1 MNYRYENAEKK
12 IMRAILINGNFLCR
26 NLTGIERY
34 AFQVCSE
41 MDKLLDSNDDIS
53 ILVPSNAKIVPDYK
67 HIRVIHSKKKIKS
80 FPLWDLIIFALEA
93 KKRKALGLNFSN
105 TAPLGLNCGI
115 AYLHDIYA
123 HDYPK
128 DFTTFKDKLIRA
140 YCNINYANIA
150 KNASKIITVSH
161 FSKERI
167 SAAYNVKSEKIA
179 VIGNG
184 WEHFKS
190 VKADEGI
197 FEKFPALAEKKYYF
211 TLGSLSRRKN
221 LSWIMLYAKKHPYDT
236 FAISGKAISGLVPK
250 ELEEI
255 KMLKNIVL
263 LGYVTDGEVKALMKK
278 CKAFIFPSY
287 YEGFGIPPLEALSE
301 GAKVICAKAASLPEI
316 FGNSVHYIDP
326 YDPTCDLDELL
337 AEQTKNSLEVLEKYT
352 YKNAAKSLLDLL
364 RSA

>member
-1 MNYRYENAEKK
+1 MKT
-12 IMRAILINGNFLCR
+12 ILINGNFLCR

-41 MDKLLDSNDDIS
+41 MDKLLDKSDDIAL
-53 ILVPSNAKIVPDYK
+53 LVPANAKIVPEYT
-67 HIRVIHSKKKIKS
+67 HIKIIRSKKKIKS

-93 KKRKALGLNFSN
+93 KKRNAIPLNFSN
-105 TAPLGLNCGI
+105 TAPLGYNCGV

-123 HDYPK
+123 HDYPA
-128 DFTTFKDKLIRA
+128 DFTTFKDKLIRI
-140 YCNINYANIA
+140 YSNLNYANIA
-150 KNASKIITVSH
+150 KNATKIITVSH

-167 SAAYNVKSEKIA
+167 VASYGVKADKIA

-184 WEHFKS
+184 WEHFKA
-190 VKADEGI
+190 VKTEESI
-197 FEKFPALAEKKYYF
+197 FERFPNLIEKKFYF

-221 LSWIMLYAKKHPYDT
+221 LSWILQYAKKHPYDL

-255 KMLKNIVL
+255 KTLKNVVL

-301 GAKVICAKAASLPEI
+301 GARVICAKAASLPEI

-326 YDPTCDLDELL
+326 YNTDCNLDELL
-337 AEQTKNSLEVLEKYT
+337 EEQTKNCLEVLEKYT

-364 RSA
+364 KRL